1 MSETSS
7 SGKIALR
14 GLMQRMFVFTVDEIR
29 QGVSSPVDESRRI
42 CDYEI
47 VGKLLPR
54 RLDGKTL
61 QIRDGEDLAW
71 REYSTPT
78 AG

>member
-1 MSETSS
+1 MSS
-7 SGKIALR
+7 L
-14 GLMQRMFVFTVDEIR
+14 VDKN
-29 QGVSSPVDESRRI
+29 GRI
-42 CDYEI
+42 CHYEI